1 MKVFK
6 FGGASV
12 KNADSVRNVGE
23 ILSLFPSEKIVVVIS
38 AMGKTTNAMEEIAQ
52 AIWDNDRT
60 KLDQQIDLLRAY
72 HQEITR
78 DLFENPSQINEK
90 LEIVFQETVNRFE
103 EATRK
108 NFNFEYDQIVGL
120 GEIMS
125 TKIVHGFLASEGKKA
140 SWVDA
145 RKIIRTNHTYRE
157 AEIDWSI
164 TEKLVAEKISAEFE
178 KSDFV
183 ITQGFI
189 GHTSD
194 GYTTTLGREG
204 SDFTAGIIAYCTNA
218 ESVTIWKDVD
228 GMLNADPR
236 IFENTIK
243 LDRISF
249 REAIELSYYGASVI
263 HPKTVKPLQNKS
275 IPLYVKSFIHP
286 LNEGTVIQHAS
297 DKDHLIPSFIFKK
310 NQILLSF
317 TPRDFSF
324 IVEQNLSDI
333 FNRLARVNA
342 KINLMQNS
350 ALSFSILLDQDKTDL
365 NEVLNVFENT
375 YSVKFN
381 ENLELVTIRHYDQ
394 KTIDFVCANKRVLVE
409 QKTRETARFVLSEI
423 D

>member
-145 RKIIRTNHTYRE
+145 CKIIRTNHTYRE